1 MILSDAVCQ
10 GFSDLV
16 LIAKKIF
23 DGKVNICVHV
33 RMRAHFFCL
42 QADIFLLQTSLIC
55 LYDKQTWS
63 CQPENCQFYQFRLKD
78 YLSKL

>member
-1 MILSDAVCQ
+1 MRNGCWREYLISCKNICKILILSGAVCQ

-33 RMRAHFFCL
+33 RMSNSRAG
-42 QADIFLLQTSLIC
+42 QSA
-55 LYDKQTWS
+55 
-63 CQPENCQFYQFRLKD
+63 LKLPVLGCD
-78 YLSKL
+78 DLTVLGRIS